1 MNAIESLKRKYGGSI
16 EAVLETKD
24 NIIQEMSSIND
35 PQNSEKELLNTIEE
49 KEKIFSE
56 KAILVHKNRVLYA
69 KKLANNIER
78 AMSDLNMPGSRF
90 EILIKQEESQDGF
103 VKFDNKLFHANPQG
117 IDNIE
122 FYLSANKGE
131 PTKPLASIA
140 SGGEISRIMLAIKTI
155 FQDKDP
161 VETLVFDEIDSG
173 ISGHAAEQVAKHL
186 VDLSKNKQVICI
198 THLSQIATKA
208 DNHLHIVKYIK
219 DGHTQ
224 VGVKYLDKVESSKVI
239 KDLFIG
245 TDLVNA

>member
-1 MNAIESLKRKYGGSI
+1 
-16 EAVLETKD
+16 
-24 NIIQEMSSIND
+24 MSSIND

-78 AMSDLNMPGSRF
+78 AMFDLNMPGSRF

-140 SGGEISRIMLAIKTI
+140 SGCDGLIIEMHPNPKKSHV
-155 FQDKDP
+155 DP
-161 VETLVFDEIDSG
+161 LQPLNF
-173 ISGHAAEQVAKHL
+173 
-186 VDLSKNKQVICI
+186 
-198 THLSQIATKA
+198 SQ
-208 DNHLHIVKYIK
+208 
-219 DGHTQ
+219 
-224 VGVKYLDKVESSKVI
+224 
-239 KDLFIG
+239 FR
-245 TDLVNA
+245 DLVKKSKKVANSINRKI